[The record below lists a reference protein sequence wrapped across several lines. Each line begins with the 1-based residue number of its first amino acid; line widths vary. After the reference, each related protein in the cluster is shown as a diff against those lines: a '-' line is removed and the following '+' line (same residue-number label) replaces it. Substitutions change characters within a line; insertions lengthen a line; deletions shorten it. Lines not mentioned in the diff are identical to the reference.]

1 MQSGGKCA
9 VSMAC
14 RYISWSLVLAF
25 VGVSGVSGVP
35 EAAAAVGRVDRVPAA
50 VRLSVSAPVRIA
62 PGGTVLLTGR
72 VSPSSAKLVL
82 QRQYRGRW
90 VSSGRLVSRTRN
102 GRFVLAV
109 RAPTT
114 GGTLRIRLLG
124 LRAGHRIAS
133 IVKRVAVRRRAPTSA
148 GPTTSATVVSPS
160 TVKSVPPAGDPGTV
174 VLDGDQSPTPGS
186 VLASSVGPNTPSG
199 FLGKVVSVS
208 HASGKTIIH
217 TKPTTIEEAIPAGT
231 FNLDDATPIG
241 AQTQNASAARSTAA
255 RSAAA
260 DGEDS
265 FSHRLDKAFS
275 CEGGASFSATGD
287 AQISAT
293 PHLSVSWSPFHGV
306 SASFTETVNASA
318 SLSGL
323 LSTAASCTLDKT
335 ALLAHPAPLGT
346 FAGDVLGLPV
356 VVVLQGQIYIN
367 GSATAQGG
375 VSAGIQGHASA
386 SGGIAY
392 SHGRASVVSPRA
404 TLTYSP
410 QGPSAQA
417 SGSLG
422 AHVTPELQV
431 LLYGAGGPVFDATT
445 GLDFNADT
453 TQNPWWRLTAPLKVT
468 ASLAAPDFD
477 LSTPALT
484 LYSHTFTIAHAPGA
498 FGPVGAPPTT
508 PTTPTAPTHAPA
520 AGTTLIYQ
528 GDTAG
533 GSTVGDLSFDD
544 WSAANGEPVDYA
556 DTLPSDVSAYR
567 CVVLDLNETFAAGD
581 QAALTGYLAQ
591 GGTVLAL
598 GEHGDSGGGFDASDA
613 AINGLAAAL
622 GSQISLDDDAID
634 GGDTVTSSID
644 SSPLS
649 SGVFSLGYN
658 WSSSLSVA
666 SSAQPLVESADDF
679 STLIAAQ
686 AIDGGTFVISGDSN
700 FFSDNNDGFYANDD
714 NGRLVEDLCP

>member
-1 MQSGGKCA
+1 VG
-9 VSMAC
+9 
-14 RYISWSLVLAF
+14 WSLVLAF
-25 VGVSGVSGVP
+25 VGVCGAP
-35 EAAAAVGRVDRVPAA
+35 EAAAAVARPNRGPAA
-50 VRLSVSAPVRIA
+50 VRLAVSAPMRIA
-62 PGGTVLLTGR
+62 PGGTVILTGR

-82 QRQYRGRW
+82 QRQHRGRW
-90 VSSGRLVSRTRN
+90 ASSGRLVSRTGN

-114 GGTLRIRLLG
+114 SGTLRLRLLG
-124 LRAGHRIAS
+124 LGAGHRIAS
-133 IVKRVAVRRRAPTSA
+133 ILRRVAVRRGAPTSA
-148 GPTTSATVVSPS
+148 GPTTSATVVSPT
-160 TVKSVPPAGDPGTV
+160 TVRSVPRAGDPGTV
-174 VLDGDQSPTPGS
+174 VLGGDQSPAPGS

-208 HASGKTIIH
+208 HASGRTIIH
-217 TKPTTIEEAIPAGT
+217 TEPTTIEQAIPAGT

-241 AQTQNASAARSTAA
+241 AQTQTAGAARSTAA

-275 CEGGASFSATGD
+275 CKGGASFSATGD

-318 SLSGL
+318 SLSGS

-356 VVVLQGQIYIN
+356 VVVLQGQIYID

-392 SHGRASVVSPRA
+392 SHGRASVISPRA
-404 TLTYSP
+404 SLTYSP
-410 QGPSAQA
+410 QGPAAQA

-453 TQNPWWRLTAPLKVT
+453 TQNPWWRLTAPLTVT

-484 LYSHTFTIAHAPGA
+484 LYRHTFTIANAPGA
-498 FGPVGAPPTT
+498 FGPVGTA
-508 PTTPTAPTHAPA
+508 PTTPTAPTHVPPA
-520 AGTTLIYQ
+520 GATLIYQ
-528 GDTAG
+528 GNTAG
-533 GSTVGDLSFDD
+533 GSTFGDLSFDD
-544 WSAANGEPVDYA
+544 WAAANGEQVDYA
-556 DTLPSDVSAYR
+556 DTLPSDASAYR
-567 CVVLDLNETFAAGD
+567 CVVLDLNESFAPGD
-581 QAALTGYLAQ
+581 QAALIGYLAQ

-622 GSQISLDDDAID
+622 GSPITLDDDAID
-634 GGDTVTSSID
+634 GGDTVTSNID
-644 SSPLS
+644 SSPLT

-658 WSSSLSVA
+658 WSSTLSVA
-666 SSAQPLVESADDF
+666 SPAQPLVESADDS

-700 FFSDNNDGFYANDD
+700 FFSDNNDSFYADDD